1 MPRAKAIADM
11 SDEELRKAINEA
23 TRQLALLDAEATLRH
38 AKAEERAAFWR
49 GIIEKTRAE
58 NGVDEPEPVFLN
70 PRKTTP
76 IEAPDDGRSSPAQ
89 IASNLPGPPA
99 QEASSPGRL
108 ESARFDNDDLEIPA
122 FMRRTGGEG

>member
-1 MPRAKAIADM
+1 MTRRAKAIADM
-11 SDEELRKAINEA
+11 SDEDLVAAVAKRREA
-23 TRQLALLDAEATLRH
+23 L
-38 AKAEERAAFWR
+38 KAEKAALT
-49 GIIEKTRAE
+49 TRIA
-58 NGVDEPEPVFLN
+58 VIDEHLAALGEAPFKPVFLN

>member
-11 SDEELRKAINEA
+11 SDEDLVAQRDRLNAEIERRRIEA
-23 TRQLALLDAEATLRH
+23 QQRILTLEG
-38 AKAEERAAFWR
+38 KL
-49 GIIEKTRAE
+49 
-58 NGVDEPEPVFLN
+58 PVRVVN
-70 PRKTTP
+70 PRKATP

-108 ESARFDNDDLEIPA
+108 ESARFDNDDLEVPPA
-122 FMRRTGGEG
+122 LRRV

>member
-1 MPRAKAIADM
+1 MTRRAKAIADM
-11 SDEELRKAINEA
+11 SDADLIARRDALNAEIERRRIEA
-23 TRQLALLDAEATLRH
+23 QQRILTLEG
-38 AKAEERAAFWR
+38 KL
-49 GIIEKTRAE
+49 
-58 NGVDEPEPVFLN
+58 PVRVVN